1 MVQAHR
7 KIKTIKFHRRT
18 LFFFINL
25 LCFQLAAIGQN
36 SYIKGLIKDT
46 SGNPI
51 PFASVA
57 ISGTTNGG
65 TCNEEGLFE
74 IKSEKPLVLEFRAIG
89 FQTKSLELKPGNN
102 HVVILESQNYLM
114 KELVVKPGK
123 RDPAYA
129 IIREAQK
136 KRKEHLKE
144 IKSYKSRVYV
154 KGLQRITKNP
164 GKIMGVKVDL
174 GDSYDPKTG
183 IIYLSESISELSY
196 LYPSRFKEKM
206 TKSKVSGSNKA
217 FSYNQASDFI
227 ISFYENNIK
236 LNFLRSRSF
245 ACPIGD
251 DAFLN
256 YSYKLLGSYIENGQ
270 EINEISVRPRFPGS
284 SCFTGKISIIENS
297 WRIHSVDLYVSRE
310 AQIEFVD
317 TLRIKQI
324 HKPLEDG
331 RWFPMNTSFRFAFGG
346 FGLEGNGYY
355 HCNHSNLIVNPIIK
369 KKELKG
375 AILEILPTAPVS
387 DSSEWALI
395 RPIPLSIEEQNDYV
409 VKDSIVSIKESRTY
423 LDSVDNKNNR
433 FKVINLLTGYTYQK
447 TFEKKLIDVSP
458 VWTTLAFNPVQ
469 GFNSLLALKYVM
481 NNNQMNE
488 SSWFLNTG
496 YGFGNRTFFAN
507 GGYKRKIS
515 PRNPGRI
522 ELTGGSSFEQFN
534 EQNSLPLWVNT
545 LYSLIA
551 SKNFW
556 QLYKNYFVKFKLEKD
571 LLDLFMIKQELGWQ
585 NRIKVSNTQQ
595 YNPFN
600 KNESYSRN
608 IPLSSY
614 LTDSTLLNSHQV
626 FQWKGSVLW
635 QPGKKFILT
644 PEGKQTE
651 RTGNFSFRLN
661 YVLSENL
668 SGKLGQ
674 RTNLLLESYLFF
686 RTSLYRN
693 IRYFAS
699 LNAGRFLLNRPFAFQ
714 DFKHFNGNQT
724 LWANPGINDFQLID
738 YYRYSTSEPF
748 VQFHHFINGGGSILN
763 KIPLIRKLQL
773 QEWVGTS
780 VLLTKKN
787 APYYE
792 SIFGIR
798 RLNLQFNWAWAPV
811 EKTNRFI
818 FGISF

>member
-1 MVQAHR
+1 L
-7 KIKTIKFHRRT
+7 
-18 LFFFINL
+18 LFSYQSGWCQGN
-25 LCFQLAAIGQN
+25 
-36 SYIKGLIKDT
+36 YIKGILKDAA
-46 SGNPI
+46 GNPI

-57 ISGTTNGG
+57 ISGTTSGG
-65 TCNEEGLFE
+65 TCNEEGVFE
-74 IKSEKPLVLEFRAIG
+74 IKSEKPLLLEFRAIG
-89 FQTKSLELKPGNN
+89 YQTKNQELAPGIN

-114 KELVVKPGK
+114 REVVVKPGK

-136 KRKEHLKE
+136 KRKEHLRE

-196 LYPSRFKEKM
+196 LYPSKFKEKM

-245 ACPIGD
+245 ACPIGE

-256 YSYKLLGSYIENGQ
+256 YSYKLIGSYIENGE
-270 EINEISVRPRFPGS
+270 EINEISVKPRFPGS
-284 SCFTGKISIIENS
+284 SCFTGKISIVENS

-331 RWFPMNTSFRFAFGG
+331 RWFPMNTSFRFAFGA

-355 HCNHSNLIVNPIIK
+355 HCNHSNLIVNPVIK

-375 AILEILPTAPVS
+375 AVLEILPTAQVS
-387 DSSEWALI
+387 DSSEWELL
-395 RPIPLSIEEQNDYV
+395 RPIPLSEEEQYDYI
-409 VKDSIVSIKESRTY
+409 VKDSIIAVKESKTY
-423 LDSVDNKNNR
+423 LDSVDAKNNQFR
-433 FKVINLLTGYTYQK
+433 LKNLLSGYTYQNTYK
-447 TFEKKLIDVSP
+447 KKLFDISP
-458 VWTTLAFNPVQ
+458 LWTTLAFNPVQ
-469 GFNSLLALKYVM
+469 GFNSSITMRFVR
-481 NNNQMNE
+481 NNNEMNE
-488 SSWFLNTG
+488 SNWYLNTG
-496 YGFGNRTFFAN
+496 YGFGNKTFFAN
-507 GGYKRKIS
+507 GGYAQKIS
-515 PRNPGRI
+515 PRNPGRFEI
-522 ELTGGSSFEQFN
+522 NGGQSFEQFN
-534 EQNSLPLWVNT
+534 QQNPLPLWVNT
-545 LYSLIA
+545 LYSLI
-551 SKNFW
+551 STQNYW
-556 QLYKNYFVKFKLEKD
+556 QLYKNYFFKIKLEKD
-571 LLDLFMIKQELGWQ
+571 VKDLLTIRQELTWQ
-585 NRIKVSNTQQ
+585 NRIRVENSQKN
-595 YNPFN
+595 NPFN
-600 KNESYSRN
+600 KKENYLDNTPISFY
-608 IPLSSY
+608 LSD
-614 LTDSTLLNSHQV
+614 TTLLESHQA

-651 RTGNFSFRLN
+651 RTGNLSIRFN

-668 SGKLGQ
+668 SAKLGQ
-674 RTNLLLESYLFF
+674 RTNLLVEGTLFF
-686 RTSLYRN
+686 RTVLYRN
-693 IRYFAS
+693 IRYFATV
-699 LNAGRFLLNRPFAFQ
+699 NAGRFYINRPFAFQ

-724 LWANPGINDFQLID
+724 LWANAGITDFQLIN
-738 YYRYSTSEPF
+738 YYRFSTSDPYF
-748 VQFHHFINGGGSILN
+748 HFHHYINGGGSLLN

-818 FGISF
+818 VGISF